1 MRLIF
6 FFSFFIKISTKKS
19 LKVKQINLKKVLDIE
34 DVTFVAVIRVKAI
47 KTIFSW
53 DWELDYRRSSGW
65 FVSVLFCAIVTF
77 LASILTNRP
86 SPNTW
91 LALIWM
97 NLIFSSIQIAGRTF
111 FQEDGKYF
119 YIDQLV
125 NSTELLI
132 GKSITTSLSTL
143 FISILSFG
151 LFYLWIGLPNS
162 EENLTSLIPLT
173 LSIGLGSIAMSCTL
187 CFTSAISSKVNGNA
201 GLMSILS
208 IPLLLPTLLV
218 SLRASKLALIG
229 ESIKEIYPLWF
240 GEIAL
245 CALSLALGAILFP
258 YLWRS

>member
-1 MRLIF
+1 
-6 FFSFFIKISTKKS
+6 
-19 LKVKQINLKKVLDIE
+19 
-34 DVTFVAVIRVKAI
+34 VIRVKAI

-53 DWELDYRRSSGW
+53 DWQLDYLRSSGW

-77 LASILTNRP
+77 LASILINQP

-97 NLIFSSIQIAGRTF
+97 NLVFSSIQIAGRTF
-111 FQEDGKYF
+111 SPDDDKYF

-125 NSTELLI
+125 DSTELLI
-132 GKSITTSLSTL
+132 GKSIITSLSTL
-143 FISILSFG
+143 FISLLSFG

-162 EENLTSLIPLT
+162 EENLITLTPLIV
-173 LSIGLGSIAMSCTL
+173 SIGLGSIAMSFTL
-187 CFTSAISSKVNGNA
+187 CFTSAISSKANGNS

-229 ESIKEIYPLWF
+229 ESIKEIYPLWL

>member
-1 MRLIF
+1 M
-6 FFSFFIKISTKKS
+6 
-19 LKVKQINLKKVLDIE
+19 
-34 DVTFVAVIRVKAI
+34 IRVKAV

-53 DWELDYRRSSGW
+53 DWELDYKRSSGW

-77 LASILTNRP
+77 LASILINRP

-97 NLIFSSIQIAGRTF
+97 NLVFSSIQIAGRTF
-111 FQEDGKYF
+111 SLGEGKYF

-125 NSTELLI
+125 DSTELLI

-143 FISILSFG
+143 FISLLSFG

-162 EENLTSLIPLT
+162 EENLITLTPLIV
-173 LSIGLGSIAMSCTL
+173 SIGLGSIAMSFTL
-187 CFTSAISSKVNGNA
+187 CFTSAISSKANGNT

-229 ESIKEIYPLWF
+229 ESIKEIYPLWL